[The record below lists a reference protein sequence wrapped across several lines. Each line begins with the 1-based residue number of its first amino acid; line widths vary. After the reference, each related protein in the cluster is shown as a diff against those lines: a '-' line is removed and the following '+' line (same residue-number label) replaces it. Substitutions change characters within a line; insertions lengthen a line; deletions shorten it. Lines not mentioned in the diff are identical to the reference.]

1 MLHPITEQQFN
12 TLAQQGYNRIP
23 LVSETFADLDTP
35 LSLYLKLANK
45 PFSYLLESVQGGE
58 RFGRYS
64 FIGLPADTHISVRG
78 KQVTLN
84 ERGAISTMQVD
95 NPLDYIEQY
104 QARFKVAPLSDLPR
118 FTGGLAGYFGYDTV
132 RYIEPRLAKTEK
144 KDVIGTPDILLMLT
158 EQLAV
163 IDNLSGK
170 LTFIVYA
177 DPSQDD
183 AYALARERMRELI
196 GMLRLPMNIPYAPP
210 AKAVA
215 AVSEFGEVAF
225 KAAVEKSK
233 HYIFDGDI
241 MQVVLSQRMSQPF
254 PAQPLSLYRAL
265 RSINPSPYMFYYD
278 MGDHHVVGSS
288 PEILARLEND
298 VVTVRPIA
306 GTRPRGKD
314 AQHDAALAEELLAD
328 PKELAEHLM
337 LIDLGRNDI
346 GRVAKHGTVKLTDKM
361 VIERYS
367 HVMHIVSNVE
377 AKLQQGLSAMDVL
390 KATFPAGTVSG
401 AAKVRAMEIIDELE
415 PTKRGIYA
423 GAVGYLGFNGD
434 MDVAIALRTAVV
446 KDQVLYVQAGAGIV
460 ADSVPESEWQETQNK
475 ARAVLRAAEMVL
487 DGLDAEVHR

>member
-1 MLHPITEQQFN
+1 MLSPVTEQEFFA
-12 TLAQQGYNRIP
+12 LAEQGYNRIP
-23 LVSETFADLDTP
+23 LATETYADLDTP

-64 FIGLPADTHISVRG
+64 FIGLPADTRISVRG
-78 KQVTLN
+78 NQVTLTTAA
-84 ERGAISTMQVD
+84 GSTTQDVA
-95 NPLDYIEQY
+95 NPLDYIEEY
-104 QARFKVAPLSDLPR
+104 RARFKVAPLSGLPR

-132 RYIEPRLAKTEK
+132 RYIEHKLAATHKP
-144 KDVIGTPDILLMLT
+144 DVLGTPDILLMLT

-163 IDNLSGK
+163 IDNLTGR

-177 DPSQDD
+177 DPAHAGAYRAALQRLD
-183 AYALARERMRELI
+183 ALQHALRQPVHIPDAPQMRRHE
-196 GMLRLPMNIPYAPP
+196 
-210 AKAVA
+210 AK
-215 AVSEFGEVAF
+215 SEMGEAAF

-233 HYIFDGDI
+233 QYIFDGDI

-254 PAQPLSLYRAL
+254 PASPLSLYRAL

-288 PEILARLEND
+288 PEILARLEGD
-298 VVTVRPIA
+298 TVTVRPIA
-306 GTRPRGKD
+306 GTRPRGKTPQKD
-314 AQHDAALAEELLAD
+314 ADLAEELLAD

-346 GRVAKHGTVKLTDKM
+346 GRVAEYGTVKLTDKM

-377 AKLQQGLSAMDVL
+377 AKLKQGLSAMDVL

-415 PTKRGIYA
+415 PSKRGIYA
-423 GAVGYLGFNGD
+423 GAVGYLAFNGD

-446 KDQVLYVQAGAGIV
+446 KDKTLYVQAGAGIV
-460 ADSVPESEWQETQNK
+460 ADSVPDSEWLETQNK
-475 ARAVLRAAEMVL
+475 ARAILRAAEMVL
-487 DGLDAEVHR
+487 DGLDAQRHR

>member
-1 MLHPITEQQFN
+1 MLSPITEQEFQA
-12 TLAQQGYNRIP
+12 LAKKGYNRIP
-23 LVSETFADLDTP
+23 LAVETFADLDTP

-64 FIGLPADTHISVRG
+64 FIGLPADTRITVRG
-78 KQVTLN
+78 KQVTLT
-84 ERGAISTMQVD
+84 GAAGETAQEVA
-95 NPLDYIEQY
+95 NPLDYIEEY
-104 QARFKVAPLSDLPR
+104 RARFKVAPLSGLPR

-177 DPSQDD
+177 DPAHEHAYRNALQRLDD
-183 AYALARERMRELI
+183 LQCALRQ
-196 GMLRLPMNIPYAPP
+196 PVQIPDAPQSRRQE
-210 AKAVA
+210 AK
-215 AVSEFGEVAF
+215 SEFGEAAF

-233 HYIFDGDI
+233 RYIFDGDI

-254 PAQPLSLYRAL
+254 PASPLSLYRAL

-288 PEILARLEND
+288 PEILARLEGD
-298 VVTVRPIA
+298 TVTVRPIA
-306 GTRPRGKD
+306 GTRPRGKTAQKD
-314 AQHDAALAEELLAD
+314 AELAEELLAD

-346 GRVAKHGTVKLTDKM
+346 GRVAERGTVKLTDKM

-377 AKLQQGLSAMDVL
+377 AKLKEGLSAMDVL

-415 PTKRGIYA
+415 PSKRGIYA
-423 GAVGYLGFNGD
+423 GAVGYLAFNGD

-446 KDQVLYVQAGAGIV
+446 KDKTLYVQAGAGIV
-460 ADSVPESEWQETQNK
+460 ADSVPESEWMETQNK

-487 DGLDAEVHR
+487 DGLDAPSHR

>member
-1 MLHPITEQQFN
+1 MLSPITEQEFQA
-12 TLAQQGYNRIP
+12 LAKQGYNRIP
-23 LVSETFADLDTP
+23 LAVETFADLDTP

-64 FIGLPADTHISVRG
+64 FIGLPADTRITVRG
-78 KQVTLN
+78 KQVTLTSSAG
-84 ERGAISTMQVD
+84 ETTQEVA
-95 NPLDYIEQY
+95 NPLDYIEEY
-104 QARFKVAPLSDLPR
+104 RARFKVAPLSGLPR

-132 RYIEPRLAKTEK
+132 RYIEPRLANVVK
-144 KDVIGTPDILLMLT
+144 KDVLGTPDILLMLT

-177 DPSQDD
+177 DPAHAD
-183 AYALARERMRELI
+183 AYRSALQRLHELQRSLRQPVQIPDAPQMRRHE
-196 GMLRLPMNIPYAPP
+196 
-210 AKAVA
+210 AK
-215 AVSEFGEVAF
+215 SEFGEAAF

-233 HYIFDGDI
+233 QYIFDGDI

-254 PAQPLSLYRAL
+254 PASPLSLYRAL

-278 MGDHHVVGSS
+278 MDDHHVVGSS
-288 PEILARLEND
+288 PEILVRLEGD
-298 VVTVRPIA
+298 TVTVRPIA
-306 GTRPRGKD
+306 GTRPRGKTPQQD
-314 AQHDAALAEELLAD
+314 ADLATELLAD

-346 GRVAKHGTVKLTDKM
+346 GRVARNGTVKLTDKM

-377 AKLQQGLSAMDVL
+377 AKLKEGLSAMDVL

-415 PTKRGIYA
+415 PSKRGIYA

-446 KDQVLYVQAGAGIV
+446 KDKTLYVQAGAGIV
-460 ADSVPESEWQETQNK
+460 ADSVPESEWLETQNK

-487 DGLDAEVHR
+487 DGLDAPSHR